1 MTRTASARPL
11 IARRGGPAGRP
22 AAYRCRQSGVRARER
37 APAGDQPHNL
47 PGRYASAPCQGCDV
61 MAARKRRS
69 EHRACCDQREQTPSG
84 VREAQREGEPR
95 ARGAALRLSLG
106 AIRRVVN
113 LFFSSLL
120 VPPCRPQA
128 MSKRVSARRM
138 AAQAA
143 DRTES
148 RAAGDIG
155 HPNSQPPSLRVG
167 ARFRL
172 RRFSRAHNCAYKP
185 CLHQVNRRERRPVS
199 RAFQCSPEQAGGP
212 ELVEGA
218 KRVELR
224 EIVAPGPICR
234 PTCARRTWR

>member
-1 MTRTASARPL
+1 
-11 IARRGGPAGRP
+11 
-22 AAYRCRQSGVRARER
+22 
-37 APAGDQPHNL
+37 
-47 PGRYASAPCQGCDV
+47 

-138 AAQAA
+138 AAQAEIVPSPA
-143 DRTES
+143 QRATSATRIRNLQACVLAFASASANSPDTRLRTQILPKRSAS
-148 RAAGDIG
+148 RHFQFRPAALSN
-155 HPNSQPPSLRVG
+155 PEAPSL
-167 ARFRL
+167 
-172 RRFSRAHNCAYKP
+172 SRGRSASNGLAD
-185 CLHQVNRRERRPVS
+185 
-199 RAFQCSPEQAGGP
+199 
-212 ELVEGA
+212 
-218 KRVELR
+218 LR
-224 EIVAPGPICR
+224 EIIAAWLALSERSGRRAEPIARSALGVPGGD
-234 PTCARRTWR
+234 TERRCKSQIKVIRTSTLGERVWLG